1 MCVFPTEK
9 ESQRESGLVFN
20 FDAFFVLQ
28 SYNSHNEHENSYWE
42 YTVKET
48 FFDVKAQFHSWKKIT
63 TAGRDQSL
71 TPPAETP
78 QMDAEVVGERFTGKS
93 SWEGAGDS

>member
-1 MCVFPTEK
+1 MNMKIHTENILSRK
-9 ESQRESGLVFN
+9 HFLMSRLSFTAE
-20 FDAFFVLQ
+20 
-28 SYNSHNEHENSYWE
+28 
-42 YTVKET
+42 
-48 FFDVKAQFHSWKKIT
+48 KKIT

-78 QMDAEVVGERFTGKS
+78 QMDAKVVGERFTGKS

>member
-1 MCVFPTEK
+1 MSRLSFTAE
-9 ESQRESGLVFN
+9 
-20 FDAFFVLQ
+20 
-28 SYNSHNEHENSYWE
+28 
-42 YTVKET
+42 
-48 FFDVKAQFHSWKKIT
+48 KKIT

-78 QMDAEVVGERFTGKS
+78 QMDAKVVGERFTGKS